1 MPLVGIIAKKRDFQA
16 IKEELQNYNIE
27 FIHINKD
34 SIKNIKNIIFEE
46 IIFLEDIN
54 LNSDEYEFMNKIVL
68 KTKYVIVN
76 ADIEINILKY
86 IKIDCPIKVITFGFN
101 SKATI
106 TISSVKDDKII
117 VCLQREIEKTDKGI
131 IESQEKEINTIN
143 NPNRKIHNKLVVFII
158 KELHNL

>member
-16 IKEELQNYNIE
+16 IKEELQNCNIE

-131 IESQEKEINTIN
+131 IESQEKEINIID
-143 NPNRKIHNKLVVFII
+143 NPNRKIHNKLVIFII

>member
-1 MPLVGIIAKKRDFQA
+1 MPLVGIIAKKRDFQV

-131 IESQEKEINTIN
+131 IESQEKEINIIDN
-143 NPNRKIHNKLVVFII
+143 SNRKIHNKLVIFII

>member
-117 VCLQREIEKTDKGI
+117 VCLQREIEKTNKGI
-131 IESQEKEINTIN
+131 IESQEKEINIIDN
-143 NPNRKIHNKLVVFII
+143 NNRKIHNKLVIFII

>member
-117 VCLQREIEKTDKGI
+117 VCLQREIEKMNKGI

-143 NPNRKIHNKLVVFII
+143 NPNRKIHNKLVIFII

>member
-101 SKATI
+101 TKATI
-106 TISSVKDDKII
+106 SISSVKDDKII
-117 VCLQREIEKTDKGI
+117 VCLQREIEKMDKGI
-131 IESQEKEINTIN
+131 IESQEKEINIIDN
-143 NPNRKIHNKLVVFII
+143 SNRKIHNKLVIFII

>member
-131 IESQEKEINTIN
+131 IESQEKEINIIN